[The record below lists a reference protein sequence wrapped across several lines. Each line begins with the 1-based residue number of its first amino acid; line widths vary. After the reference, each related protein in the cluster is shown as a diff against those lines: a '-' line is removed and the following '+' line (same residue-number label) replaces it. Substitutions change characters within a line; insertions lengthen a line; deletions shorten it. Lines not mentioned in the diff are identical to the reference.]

1 MPFERIIQRATEPLY
16 GDEQLRSNLADEEA
30 RVVLD
35 WAVHSIEE
43 QVISAKDESSAKRVA
58 QRALARVRPVIGAIN
73 ALAAQPG
80 EFRLSNAVAAVEP
93 ALKFEQKVP
102 RTQVFEL
109 LTILASAL
117 WRVQSQHA
125 KSDQSRDPIA

>member
-1 MPFERIIQRATEPLY
+1 MPFEKTIQRTTEPLY
-16 GDEQLRSNLADEEA
+16 EDEQLRSNLADDEA

-35 WAVHSIEE
+35 WAARWIEE
-43 QVISAKDESSAKRVA
+43 QVGLAKDETSARQVA
-58 QRALARVRPVIGAIN
+58 QRALARVRPVINAIN

-80 EFRLSNAVAAVEP
+80 EFRLSNAVAAIEP